1 MNMEGR
7 SPPSRRE
14 SLNDEAILDHL
25 SETALAETELAAPMA
40 QPPDEDPLSAE
51 MFLDIAAGFLSRRVD
66 RAELIE
72 RLRSRV
78 LPAKCDASAGAP
90 AASELPIQQGPDAS
104 AGAPAASELPTQQG
118 PNAAPPAP
126 PSSAEPDQKP

>member
-7 SPPSRRE
+7 SSPSRRE
-14 SLNDEAILDHL
+14 PLDDEAILDHL
-25 SETALAETELAAPMA
+25 SETALAETEELAPPPMA

-51 MFLDIAAGFLSRRVD
+51 MFLDIAAGSLGRRVD

-78 LPAKCDASAGAP
+78 LPAKTPTRQRRRACRLGASDTAGTRRERRRACRLGASDTAGTKRRADC
-90 AASELPIQQGPDAS
+90 AALLRR
-104 AGAPAASELPTQQG
+104 AG
-118 PNAAPPAP
+118 
-126 PSSAEPDQKP
+126 